1 MSAGVEDAM
10 NAMNHG
16 SHRDT
21 LFVEETEVLS
31 HEAFPGDQYL
41 LRLWS
46 PECARRAQPGQF
58 VHLTCDPALPL
69 RRPLSLMRV
78 NPRESWIEI
87 LYKAVGEGTR
97 LLARR
102 KPGDRISSIGPIG
115 QPFQVHPERPRPLLI
130 GGGVGMPPMVFLAD
144 RLRQTPGMPSGMP
157 SGAAPGSAPGEVLGT
172 VPGSAPGAAPST
184 APGTAPGRVTAW
196 SPLVILGSEVPF
208 PFRAQPS
215 QFIVP
220 GLPPAVIAAMPLLD
234 DWGIPSRLASL
245 QGYPGCFQGYV
256 TDLARSWLQTLDAA
270 ALAEVE
276 VFACGPHP
284 MLAAVAALARDF
296 DLPCQVSLEEFMAC
310 GVGGCAGCVVEVK
323 TPEGPAMKRVCVDG
337 PVFDARMV
345 F

>member
-1 MSAGVEDAM
+1 MNGDVEDAM
-10 NAMNHG
+10 SAKNHG
-16 SHRDT
+16 SHRDS

-31 HEAFPGDQYL
+31 HDAFAGDQYL
-41 LRLWS
+41 MRLWS
-46 PECARRAQPGQF
+46 PECARRARPGQF

-69 RRPLSLMRV
+69 RRPISLMRV

-102 KPGDRISSIGPIG
+102 QPGDRISSIGPIG
-115 QPFQVHPERPRPLLI
+115 NPFQVHADRPRPLLI
-130 GGGVGMPPMVFLAD
+130 GGGVGMPPMVFLAE
-144 RLRQTPGMPSGMP
+144 RLRGMGGCKPF
-157 SGAAPGSAPGEVLGT
+157 
-172 VPGSAPGAAPST
+172 
-184 APGTAPGRVTAW
+184 
-196 SPLVILGSEVPF
+196 VILGSEVPF
-208 PFRAQPS
+208 PFLAQPS
-215 QFIVP
+215 QFLVP
-220 GLPPAVIAAMPLLD
+220 GLPPGVIAAMPLLD
-234 DWGIPSRLASL
+234 DWGVPSRLASL

-256 TDLARSWLQTLDAA
+256 TVLARAWLQGLDVR

-284 MLAAVAALARDF
+284 MLAAVAILARDF

-310 GVGGCAGCVVEVK
+310 GVGGCAGCVVEVR